1 VASVGRMM
9 MRATQWSR
17 SGTSCGCEDGGR
29 EERGNAL
36 VEFAIVGVLLML
48 LVFGVIEFGLTINS
62 NISLSNSVREASREA
77 VVANY
82 NGGDVTCS
90 GTPAARLACFT
101 KHNSGLSNSDVRV
114 FVNFPTGS
122 SYAVGHEVSVCASY
136 PMTSITGL
144 LSSFLAGRY
153 LHAETKMR
161 LEQAPGTSPGTF
173 EDAAP
178 DGWAW
183 CN

>member
-1 VASVGRMM
+1 MT
-9 MRATQWSR
+9 MRATQR
-17 SGTSCGCEDGGR
+17 PRARACLGHAHRGR

-48 LVFGVIEFGLTINS
+48 LVFGIVEFGLTIHS

-82 NGGDVTCS
+82 NGGDTSCS
-90 GTPAARLACFT
+90 GAPAAQLACFI
-101 KHNSGLSNSDVRV
+101 KHNSGLSNTDVRV
-114 FVNFPTGS
+114 FVNFPTGT
-122 SYAVGHEVSVCASY
+122 SYAVGQEVAVCASY

-153 LHAETKMR
+153 LHSETKMR
-161 LEQAPGTSPGTF
+161 LEQAPGTSPGTYA
-173 EDAAP
+173 DAAP